1 MPHKNKQM
9 ASFFLTTRCNLRCIY
24 CYNREE
30 RSQLKEQT
38 LPLDIA
44 KAGVDYYFTNSSSI
58 IETGSF
64 GAEGTT
70 WIQRGRTQSESRST
84 SNTSWTKTR

>member
-1 MPHKNKQM
+1 MPHMNKQM

-44 KAGVDYYFTNSSSI
+44 KAGVDYYLLI
-58 IETGSF
+58 V
-64 GAEGTT
+64 
-70 WIQRGRTQSESRST
+70 
-84 SNTSWTKTR
+84 

>member
-1 MPHKNKQM
+1 MPHMNKQM

-44 KAGVDYYFTNSSSI
+44 KAGVDYYFTNSLSRNYICLFDYLFISSQMSAKPYFMGS
-58 IETGSF
+58 TG
-64 GAEGTT
+64 
-70 WIQRGRTQSESRST
+70 ILHLR
-84 SNTSWTKTR
+84 